1 MGCLS
6 ICIQPNYPLVLSW
19 PLLDLV
25 QISPFIGDE
34 GNWIVQAVEQRL
46 VLMFIHL
53 LSAQSK
59 KSGPLIHSFYQ
70 TLMRLNKLAT
80 QIMLFQNFTSLTL
93 SLCTKFCIFHGNKY
107 SRFRRRHMLS
117 STNLCDRLK
126 RSTWCQVL
134 LPYVYPKS
142 IRRLFEAKSQL

>member
-1 MGCLS
+1 MEIRMGCLS
-6 ICIQPNYPLVLSW
+6 ICILPHYPLVLSW

-59 KSGPLIHSFYQ
+59 NAEKWTSD
-70 TLMRLNKLAT
+70 T
-80 QIMLFQNFTSLTL
+80 QLPSNF
-93 SLCTKFCIFHGNKY
+93 N
-107 SRFRRRHMLS
+107 
-117 STNLCDRLK
+117 
-126 RSTWCQVL
+126 
-134 LPYVYPKS
+134 
-142 IRRLFEAKSQL
+142 EAE